1 MDELIKQLLEI
12 QSQAPKDKL
21 PGARN
26 IYLAQGWFSDVQ
38 IDVLKKS
45 FKALSENPTIGYI
58 HLPLLHQSG
67 GNVYDENGDFNPDFK
82 WGVNTYN
89 ADETA
94 IRNTDLTIAVLECGN
109 EDSGTA
115 YELGYAKASGKATVA
130 YYVGDW
136 DEQPINLMTA
146 FGPDSYVN
154 SLDELQTF
162 DFRSI
167 ETRDYKGKIV

>member
-12 QSQAPKDKL
+12 QSQVPNDKL
-21 PGARN
+21 PGAKTG
-26 IYLAQGWFSDVQ
+26 YFGAGWFSDVQ
-38 IDVLKKS
+38 IKTLVTGYR
-45 FKALSENPTIGYI
+45 ALLNNPTVAYV
-58 HLPLLHQSG
+58 HLPLLNQSE

-94 IRNTDLTIAVLECGN
+94 IRNSDFTLGVLEAGN

-115 YELGYAKASGKATVA
+115 YELGYAKATGKPTVT

-136 DEQPINLMTA
+136 NANPINLMTA
-146 FGPDSYVN
+146 IGPDSYVN